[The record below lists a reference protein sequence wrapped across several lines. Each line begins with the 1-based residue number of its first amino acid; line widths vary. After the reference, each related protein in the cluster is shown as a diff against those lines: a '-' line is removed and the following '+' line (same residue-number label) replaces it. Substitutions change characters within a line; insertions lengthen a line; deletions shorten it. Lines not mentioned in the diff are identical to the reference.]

1 MSNPQSLV
9 TCNVLLPVANCDHN
23 SISTHV
29 NLPLRSRYPKQS
41 SKRVWIYKAANIEL
55 GQRLLKDLPLASSFD
70 DIDEYWAKWSQVF
83 MSVMHHCIPCKTVP
97 IKCKTPWINQEI
109 RSSIRKRWSLF
120 HRFKHT
126 KCYDCLVKYRSLRN
140 SIVNWIRK
148 AKKEFF
154 VKLANSRSNLKAFW
168 ATIRKLQP
176 RNSSPSVLSNGS
188 ATATSDLDKAN
199 LF

>member
-1 MSNPQSLV
+1 MAHETLKSNQLCLAYTWYASLISIA
-9 TCNVLLPVANCDHN
+9 VLIVYQPSLEGSSGRWEIGWLDVVSDLV
-23 SISTHV
+23 V
-29 NLPLRSRYPKQS
+29 N
-41 SKRVWIYKAANIEL
+41 IINN
-55 GQRLLKDLPLASSFD
+55 
-70 DIDEYWAKWSQVF
+70 EYWAKWSQVF
-83 MSVMHHCIPCKTVP
+83 MSAMHHCIPCKTVP
-97 IKCKTPWINQEI
+97 IKCNTPWINQEI

-120 HRFKHT
+120 HRLKRS

-140 SIVNWIRK
+140 SIVNWICK

-176 RNSSPSVLSNGS
+176 WNSSPSVLSNGS